1 MRKNMNI
8 RLSATILLLSG
19 AAWGGQEAAEP
30 KPGMFMSERSTMQAV
45 VEAINHKSRL
55 VTLKRDDGTSVTF
68 TPSPEVRNLDQV
80 KVGDVLRVEYSA
92 SVRIQLADVEGIDP
106 AAAEV
111 SAVTRSEEGEMP
123 AMAAVD
129 TKVILAK
136 VVAVDL
142 ENMTYKLE
150 LPDGAVREY
159 VAMVRENLEMAA
171 VGDVVAI
178 EVTESVIAVVEDMTP

>member
-1 MRKNMNI
+1 MKI
-8 RLSATILLLSG
+8 RLSLIILFLSG
-19 AAWGGQEAAEP
+19 VAWAGQQAGEP
-30 KPGMFMSERSTMQAV
+30 KPGMFMSQSSTMQAV
-45 VEAINHKSRL
+45 VEAIDHEARL

-68 TPSPEVRNLDQV
+68 TPSPDVRNLDQV

-106 AAAEV
+106 AAGEV

-123 AMAAVD
+123 AMAAFD
-129 TKVILAK
+129 TKVLLAK
-136 VVAVDL
+136 VVAIDL

-150 LPDGAVREY
+150 LPDGSVREY
-159 VAMVRENLEMAA
+159 IAMVRENLEMAA